1 MADFDFEA
9 EFAKILASD
18 TEGLLDAPPAPRRFT
33 SEDRLER
40 AFLEIVDFRA
50 KEGREPDPHTR
61 SIGERK
67 LGARLE
73 GIRAD
78 PEKLEKLKD
87 LDTEFGLLTREKAP
101 QSIDDVLASDEFNLL
116 DDGYGIT
123 DVSRLPAAPPRTNTA
138 PDYVAKRVKAKEFE
152 KFEPLFKAKHAQL
165 SAGVVEQKPYKSIE
179 TGINVIRDGLYF
191 VLNGVMGY
199 VDSEGEDEKTVT
211 SAGKTITRQRL
222 RVIFE
227 NGTESDLYRQSLA
240 GRMAEEDGRI
250 ITQPADVAYDLAYA
264 EPTAGGEASSEITS
278 EASPDETPTG
288 WIYVL
293 RSLSTDPQV
302 SSLRNLHKI
311 GFSRG
316 PVEKRIAGA
325 EQSPTYLMAPVEI
338 VDTYVTYDVN
348 AAKLEHLLHQIF
360 ADVKVSLSQIDSEGK
375 NYDPSEWFI
384 VPREAIATAVE
395 LIQNGENTRYR
406 YDKGSESFL
415 EIKNG

>member
-61 SIGERK
+61 TIGERK

-87 LDTEFGLLTREKAP
+87 LDTEFGLLTRHEAP
-101 QSIDDVLASDEFNLL
+101 QNIDDVLASDEFNLL

-123 DVSRLPAAPPRTNTA
+123 DVSRLPAAPPRTIAT

-165 SAGVVEQKPYKSIE
+165 SAGIVEQKPYKSLD
-179 TGINVIRDGLYF
+179 TGINAIREGLYF
-191 VLNGVMGY
+191 VLNGIMGY
-199 VDSEGEDEKTVT
+199 VAFQGDDEKHLT
-211 SAGKTITRQRL
+211 GGEIRTRQRL

-227 NGTESDLYRQSLA
+227 NGTESDLFRQSLA
-240 GRMAEEDGRI
+240 GRMGEEDGRI
-250 ITQPADVAYDLAYA
+250 ITQPAEAAYDLAYA
-264 EPTAGGEASSEITS
+264 EPPANIEASSGTTN

-293 RSLSTDPQV
+293 RSLSTDPQI

-395 LIQNGENTRYR
+395 LIQKGENTRYR

>member
-1 MADFDFEA
+1 MC
-9 EFAKILASD
+9 
-18 TEGLLDAPPAPRRFT
+18 
-33 SEDRLER
+33 
-40 AFLEIVDFRA
+40 
-50 KEGREPDPHTR
+50 
-61 SIGERK
+61 
-67 LGARLE
+67 
-73 GIRAD
+73 
-78 PEKLEKLKD
+78 
-87 LDTEFGLLTREKAP
+87 
-101 QSIDDVLASDEFNLL
+101 
-116 DDGYGIT
+116 
-123 DVSRLPAAPPRTNTA
+123 
-138 PDYVAKRVKAKEFE
+138 
-152 KFEPLFKAKHAQL
+152 
-165 SAGVVEQKPYKSIE
+165 
-179 TGINVIRDGLYF
+179 IRD
-191 VLNGVMGY
+191 
-199 VDSEGEDEKTVT
+199 S
-211 SAGKTITRQRL
+211 

-227 NGTESDLYRQSLA
+227 NGTESALYRQSLA
-240 GRMAEEDGRI
+240 TALGKDGRI
-250 ITQPADVAYDLAYA
+250 IVEPQSAALDLQQGSDAAIAAD
-264 EPTAGGEASSEITS
+264 EEEN
-278 EASPDETPTG
+278 PDETPTG

-293 RSLSTDPQV
+293 RSLSTDPQI

-395 LIQNGENTRYR
+395 LIQKGENTRYR

>member
-9 EFAKILASD
+9 EFAKFLASD

-61 SIGERK
+61 AIGERK

-87 LDTEFGLLTREKAP
+87 LDTEFGLLTREEAP

-123 DVSRLPAAPPRTNTA
+123 DVSRLPAAPPRTIAT
-138 PDYVAKRVKAKEFE
+138 PESVAKREKAKDFE
-152 KFEPLFKAKHAQL
+152 QFEPLFKAKHAQL
-165 SAGVVEQKPYKSIE
+165 RSGAAEQRSFPGISAVQE
-179 TGINVIRDGLYF
+179 GLYF
-191 VLNGVMGY
+191 VLGGVMGFVAAQGADQKY
-199 VDSEGEDEKTVT
+199 HTGGELR
-211 SAGKTITRQRL
+211 TRQRL

-227 NGTESDLYRQSLA
+227 NGTESALYRQSLA
-240 GRMAEEDGRI
+240 TALGKDGRI
-250 ITQPADVAYDLAYA
+250 IVEPQSAALDLQQGSDTVTAADEEVN
-264 EPTAGGEASSEITS
+264 
-278 EASPDETPTG
+278 PDETPTG

-293 RSLSTDPQV
+293 RSLSTDPQI

-360 ADVKVSLSQIDSEGK
+360 ADVKVSLSQIDNEGK

-406 YDKGSESFL
+406 YDKGSESFVPVQQ
-415 EIKNG
+415 